1 MPAAARMMKV
11 RNLSWAI
18 LNISVLL
25 FCGRRSRIFV
35 EERRDEEIRMM

>member
-1 MPAAARMMKV
+1 
-11 RNLSWAI
+11 